1 MKENIKEEIEKLR
14 KIINQ
19 ANFLYHTLDKPEI
32 SDYEYDMYLSRL
44 VKLEEENPEF
54 KTNDS
59 PTNKVGGEVLSGFLK
74 VEHEKPMMSLSNVF
88 TLGEILKFINDIKEK
103 VSNSDFIFEEKLDG
117 LAISIIYKNGEFFR
131 AITRG
136 DGLVGEDVSNN
147 VKTIKT
153 IPLSLSKN
161 INITVRGEIFMPY
174 KSFEKTNIERKNE
187 GLELFAN
194 PRNATAGTIRQLDS
208 KVVARRNLDSFI
220 YTIVDYDKFNI
231 KTQVE
236 VLNFLTEL
244 GFNTNKNYK
253 MLSKSKSIDEIISY
267 FSECKKENKF
277 QTDGIVIKLDNLKE
291 GEKLGYT
298 AKYPKSQ
305 TAYKFPPVMKLTKLK
320 DIIMQVG
327 RLGVVTP
334 VADLEPVL
342 LEGSVISKATLH
354 NFSYIKEKD
363 IRIGDYV
370 YIFKAGE
377 IIPKVFGVEIKKR
390 ENNLS
395 KFVEPSNCPK
405 CNTLLEKEED
415 GIISYCP
422 NSNCPSKKIGYFT
435 YFCSRPVMNI
445 EGLSDKQIS
454 ILIDNNLLTDVKS
467 LYNLEN
473 MSDKI
478 KQIRGFA
485 DKKLSNIFNSIKKSK
500 ERPFSKLFASF
511 GIKNVGLKTSEIITS
526 NLKNIDNIINAS
538 ISTLTNIYEIGEE
551 IARSIYEF
559 FKSDKNL
566 ELVKFYKENGF
577 NLEYNN
583 LKSEKLKNYIFAIT
597 GTFQNYKRDDIK
609 DDIIKYGGEYSS
621 SISKK
626 TTHLICGDSPGSK
639 LEKAK
644 ENNIKIITEKEY
656 EELKN
661 E

>member
-136 DGLVGEDVSNN
+136 YGLVGEDVSNN

-220 YTIVDYDKFNI
+220 YTIVDYDKFGI

-236 VLNFLTEL
+236 ALNFLTEL

-253 MLSKSKSIDEIISY
+253 MLSKSKSVDEIISY

-395 KFVEPSNCPK
+395 EFVEPNNCPK

-415 GIISYCP
+415 GIIAYCP

-526 NLKNIDNIINAS
+526 NLKNIDNVINAS

-583 LKSEKLKNYIFAIT
+583 LKNEKLKNYIFAIT

-656 EELKN
+656 EYLKN

>member
-1 MKENIKEEIEKLR
+1 
-14 KIINQ
+14 
-19 ANFLYHTLDKPEI
+19 
-32 SDYEYDMYLSRL
+32 MYLSRL

-54 KTNDS
+54 KTKDS

-88 TLGEILKFINDIKEK
+88 TSSEILKFINDIKEK

-208 KVVARRNLDSFI
+208 KVVVRRNLDSFI
-220 YTIVDYDKFNI
+220 YTIVDYDKFGI

-236 VLNFLTEL
+236 ALNFLTEL

-253 MLSKSKSIDEIISY
+253 MLSKSKSVDEIISY

-377 IIPKVFGVEIKKR
+377 IIPKVFGVEIRKR

-395 KFVEPSNCPK
+395 EFVEPNNCPK

-415 GIISYCP
+415 GIIAYCL

-473 MSDKI
+473 MTNKI

-583 LKSEKLKNYIFAIT
+583 LKNEKLKNYIFAIT

-656 EELKN
+656 EYLKN
-661 E
+661 EW